1 MKDLKT
7 PTPPKPLK
15 TPTSSQTT
23 GTLAAPQT
31 PSTFKSDQHKG
42 ANTMTNQNS
51 AAKQIKGQLTYED
64 KAIQKIVGLAISN
77 IDDLLTVDGGF
88 FSNITDKLVNSSD
101 VTTGINVEVGKKQI
115 AVDLDIVA
123 AYGVDISDLY
133 DQIKTAID
141 KDIKKMTDLEV
152 VEVNVTVV
160 DVKTKE
166 EYQSDSVTLQDRVSH
181 ATDKTKDAV
190 SSGMQK
196 TKESVSSGTQKV
208 AAKAE
213 ASRVE

>member
-15 TPTSSQTT
+15 TPSTSQTT
-23 GTLAAPQT
+23 GTLASPQT

-42 ANTMTNQNS
+42 ASTMTNQNS

-88 FSNITDKLVNSSD
+88 FSNITDKLVNSND

-123 AYGVDISDLY
+123 AYGVDISNLY

-166 EYQSDSVTLQDRVSH
+166 EHQNDSVTLQDRVSH